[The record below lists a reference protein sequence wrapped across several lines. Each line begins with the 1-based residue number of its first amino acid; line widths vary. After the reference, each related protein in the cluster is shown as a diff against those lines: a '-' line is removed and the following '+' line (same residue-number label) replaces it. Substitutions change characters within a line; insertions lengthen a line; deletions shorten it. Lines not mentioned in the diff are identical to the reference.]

1 MLKFPINVPN
11 ISPLEKKYVE
21 DVLDSNWLSA
31 AGKYTEKFEK
41 LVEIIVKADY
51 ENIKKGNVF
60 DFTQVK
66 LMPQFK
72 E

>member
-1 MLKFPINVPN
+1 MLKFPINEPN
-11 ISPLEKKYVE
+11 ISPIEKKYVE

-31 AGKYTEKFEK
+31 GGKYTEKFEK

-60 DFTQVK
+60 DFNQVK
-66 LMPQFK
+66 LMS
-72 E
+72 